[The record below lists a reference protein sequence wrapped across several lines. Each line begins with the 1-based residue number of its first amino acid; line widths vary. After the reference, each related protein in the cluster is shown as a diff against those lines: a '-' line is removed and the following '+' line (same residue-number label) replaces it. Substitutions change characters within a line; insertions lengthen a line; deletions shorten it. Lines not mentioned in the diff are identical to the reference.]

1 MDVATAAPTSAHAA
15 GEMKM
20 KPQQQQQQQTPPGHH
35 QNPNQNA
42 SQAPAKAT
50 TIENGVQTGGAKKP
64 ESCCES
70 TATHS
75 TGPLPGQK
83 REEEQ
88 RKDEAG
94 KPRTELAEKVLIT
107 ICSADRKNKKTF
119 MSLPT
124 RKDVIEKAHKY
135 GLVGSTIV
143 LESNGCEIC
152 EDDVL
157 LFAAKEKILLMLLAE
172 SEEYVVL
179 PPPSPLNRSERAGSS
194 VDPSFYANNSIV
206 SNPNDSTVSNDETL
220 SLSSVTPS
228 SAKTSA
234 LFKDFSIPWS
244 KVPGDIMKLLR
255 GKGSLGKRLNT
266 LGNVLVEELR
276 EISVHI
282 PIRVFRQVAQQA
294 AEKYPDSLLEKD
306 REGQFIAT
314 TPQSLISK
322 MINRNNALNKPQ
334 KRASSGTFEIHIS
347 SGKKRKY
354 GGAAAA
360 SNGDAKALALNRDL
374 EQKKEL
380 LISSYRGS
388 SPLEPSTVVEY
399 MKECFPLQ
407 RAFFNNS
414 EKIPDI
420 TAIKENWPYIFDKA
434 VLYQHFELLMS
445 IDPRLLE
452 KRLAGE
458 KERFFKFF
466 KGSKNKKISALEEE
480 SNANL
485 VRGIAYHFNEDPD
498 YIFKQLEN
506 GPLSKEA
513 LQNMNPTNA
522 PWVAL
527 VNTPKTTDDDG
538 VMQSQLE
545 AMVYIEGQIMATFGA
560 KDNDLP
566 DILAQLICYYYT
578 FNMMYPKEANQTL
591 EFIVVYFLQHSPE
604 QVRLAKKPL
613 TSNGKF
619 NQLIAKVANA
629 NANG

>member
-1 MDVATAAPTSAHAA
+1 M
-15 GEMKM
+15 
-20 KPQQQQQQQTPPGHH
+20 
-35 QNPNQNA
+35 
-42 SQAPAKAT
+42 
-50 TIENGVQTGGAKKP
+50 
-64 ESCCES
+64 
-70 TATHS
+70 
-75 TGPLPGQK
+75 L
-83 REEEQ
+83 
-88 RKDEAG
+88 
-94 KPRTELAEKVLIT
+94 
-107 ICSADRKNKKTF
+107 
-119 MSLPT
+119 
-124 RKDVIEKAHKY
+124 AHKY

-172 SEEYVVL
+172 SEEYVIL

-220 SLSSVTPS
+220 SLASVTPS
-228 SAKTSA
+228 SAKSSA
-234 LFKDFSIPWS
+234 LFKDFSIPWG
-244 KVPGDIMKLLR
+244 KVPGDIMKLLK

-266 LGNVLVEELR
+266 LGNVLVEALR
-276 EISVHI
+276 ERSAHI

-347 SGKKRKY
+347 SSKKRKY
-354 GGAAAA
+354 GAGSGGGAA

-388 SPLEPSTVVEY
+388 SPLEQSTVIEY

-445 IDPRLLE
+445 IDPRVLE

-458 KERFFKFF
+458 KDRFFKFF
-466 KGSKNKKISALEEE
+466 KGSKNKKINALEEE

-498 YIFKQLEN
+498 YIFKHLEN

-527 VNTPKTTDDDG
+527 V
-538 VMQSQLE
+538 SE
-545 AMVYIEGQIMATFGA
+545 
-560 KDNDLP
+560 
-566 DILAQLICYYYT
+566 YT
-578 FNMMYPKEANQTL
+578 
-591 EFIVVYFLQHSPE
+591 
-604 QVRLAKKPL
+604 
-613 TSNGKF
+613 
-619 NQLIAKVANA
+619 
-629 NANG
+629 

>member
-1 MDVATAAPTSAHAA
+1 MEVATAHAP
-15 GEMKM
+15 GELKSEL
-20 KPQQQQQQQTPPGHH
+20 TPASPVPS
-35 QNPNQNA
+35 QNPNQKPN
-42 SQAPAKAT
+42 QAPAT
-50 TIENGVQTGGAKKP
+50 NENGVQTGQIKT
-64 ESCCES
+64 ESCES
-70 TATHS
+70 THS
-75 TGPLPGQK
+75 SGTGNLK
-83 REEEQ
+83 VERD
-88 RKDEAG
+88 DE
-94 KPRTELAEKVLIT
+94 KPKTEMAEKVLIT

-119 MSLPT
+119 MSFPT

-135 GLVGSTIV
+135 GLSGSTIV

-152 EDDVL
+152 EDEVL

-172 SEEYVVL
+172 SDEYVVL
-179 PPPSPLNRSERAGSS
+179 PPPSPLNRSDRAGSS

-206 SNPNDSTVSNDETL
+206 SNANDSTVSNDETL
-220 SLSSVTPS
+220 SLASVTPS
-228 SAKTSA
+228 NAKNAT
-234 LFKDFSIPWS
+234 LFKEFSIPWN
-244 KVPGDIMKLLR
+244 KVPNDVMKILK

-266 LGNVLVEELR
+266 LGNVLVEALR
-276 EISVHI
+276 ERSAHI

-322 MINRNNALNKPQ
+322 MINRNNALNRPQ
-334 KRASSGTFEIHIS
+334 KRASGSSSGTFEIHITS
-347 SGKKRKY
+347 KKRKS
-354 GGAAAA
+354 AANA
-360 SNGDAKALALNRDL
+360 SNGDAKTQAINRDL

-388 SPLEPSTVVEY
+388 ASLEKSTIVEY

-420 TAIKENWPYIFDKA
+420 TSIKDNWPYIFDKA
-434 VLYQHFELLMS
+434 MLFQHFELLMS
-445 IDPRLLE
+445 IDPKVLE
-452 KRLAGE
+452 KRLASE

-466 KGSKNKKISALEEE
+466 KGSKNKKISALGE

-506 GPLSKEA
+506 GPLSKEV

-527 VNTPKTTDDDG
+527 VNSPIKADG
-538 VMQSQLE
+538 VESKTE
-545 AMVYIEGQIMATFGA
+545 AMVYIEGQIMATFAA
-560 KDNDLP
+560 KDGDLP

-604 QVRLAKKPL
+604 QVRSAKKSV
-613 TSNGKF
+613 TTNSKF
-619 NQLIAKVANA
+619 NQLIAKLANA

>member
-1 MDVATAAPTSAHAA
+1 MDVAPAPPVSSGGDQST
-15 GEMKM
+15 
-20 KPQQQQQQQTPPGHH
+20 QQAPISPN
-35 QNPNQNA
+35 QNPNQ
-42 SQAPAKAT
+42 APVALAKAT

-64 ESCCES
+64 ESCGEK
-70 TATHS
+70 APEPTHS
-75 TGPLPGQK
+75 TGAGQK
-83 REEEQ
+83 
-88 RKDEAG
+88 DERDEG
-94 KPRTELAEKVLIT
+94 KPKTELADKVLIT
-107 ICSADRKNKKTF
+107 ICSADRKIKKTF

-124 RKDVIEKAHKY
+124 RKDVIDKAHKY
-135 GLVGSTIV
+135 GLCGNTIV

-206 SNPNDSTVSNDETL
+206 SNPNDSTVSNDETM

-228 SAKTSA
+228 SAKNSA
-234 LFKDFSIPWS
+234 LFKEFSIPWS
-244 KVPGDIMKLLR
+244 KVPVDIMKLLK

-266 LGNVLVEELR
+266 LANVLVEALR
-276 EISVHI
+276 EISAHI
-282 PIRVFRQVAQQA
+282 PIRIFRQVAQQA

-334 KRASSGTFEIHIS
+334 KRGGSGTFEIHIPN
-347 SGKKRKY
+347 KKRKF
-354 GGAAAA
+354 GGGA

-388 SPLEPSTVVEY
+388 SPLEQSVIIEY

-407 RAFFNNS
+407 RSFFNNS

-420 TAIKENWPYIFDKA
+420 TAIKDNWPYIFDKA

-445 IDPRLLE
+445 IDPRALE

-458 KERFFKFF
+458 KDRFFRFFKS
-466 KGSKNKKISALEEE
+466 SKNKKISALEET
-480 SNANL
+480 NANFL
-485 VRGIAYHFNEDPD
+485 RGIAYYFNEDPD
-498 YIFKQLEN
+498 YIFKHLESSS
-506 GPLSKEA
+506 LSKEA
-513 LQNMNPTNA
+513 LQSTNPTNA

-527 VNTPKTTDDDG
+527 VNSPITTADG
-538 VMQSQLE
+538 VESQVE
-545 AMVYIEGQIMATFGA
+545 AKVYIEGQIMATFAA
-560 KDNDLP
+560 KDEDLP

-604 QVRLAKKPL
+604 QVRSAKKSV
-613 TSNGKF
+613 TTNGKF
-619 NQLIAKVANA
+619 NHLIAKLANVY
-629 NANG
+629 G

>member
-1 MDVATAAPTSAHAA
+1 MDVAPAPPVSSGGDQKA
-15 GEMKM
+15 
-20 KPQQQQQQQTPPGHH
+20 QQTPISPSPSHPH
-35 QNPNQNA
+35 
-42 SQAPAKAT
+42 QAPAANAKAT

-64 ESCCES
+64 ESCEP
-70 TATHS
+70 THS
-75 TGPLPGQK
+75 TGTTGQK
-83 REEEQ
+83 
-88 RKDEAG
+88 DERDEG
-94 KPRTELAEKVLIT
+94 KPKTELADKVLIT
-107 ICSADRKNKKTF
+107 ICSADRKIKKTF

-124 RKDVIEKAHKY
+124 RKDVIDKAHKY
-135 GLVGSTIV
+135 GLCGSTIV

-228 SAKTSA
+228 SAKNSA
-234 LFKDFSIPWS
+234 LFKEFSIPWS
-244 KVPGDIMKLLR
+244 KVPGDIMKLLK

-266 LGNVLVEELR
+266 LANVLVEALR
-276 EISVHI
+276 EISAHI

-334 KRASSGTFEIHIS
+334 KRGSSSGTFEIHIS
-347 SGKKRKY
+347 SKKRKF
-354 GGAAAA
+354 GGGA

-388 SPLEPSTVVEY
+388 SPLEQATIIEY

-407 RAFFNNS
+407 RSFFNNS

-420 TAIKENWPYIFDKA
+420 TAIKDNWPYIFDKA

-445 IDPRLLE
+445 IDPRALE
-452 KRLAGE
+452 KRLTGE
-458 KERFFKFF
+458 KERFFRFF
-466 KGSKNKKISALEEE
+466 KSSKNKKISALEE

-485 VRGIAYHFNEDPD
+485 LRGIAYHFNEDPD
-498 YIFKQLEN
+498 YIFKHLES
-506 GPLSKEA
+506 GSLGKEA
-513 LQNMNPTNA
+513 LQSTNPTNA

-527 VNTPKTTDDDG
+527 VNSPITTADG
-538 VMQSQLE
+538 VESQLE
-545 AMVYIEGQIMATFGA
+545 AKVYIEGQIMATFAA
-560 KDNDLP
+560 KDDDLP

-604 QVRLAKKPL
+604 QVRSAKKSV
-613 TSNGKF
+613 TTNGKF
-619 NQLIAKVANA
+619 NQLIAKLA

>member
-1 MDVATAAPTSAHAA
+1 MDVAPAPPVSSA
-15 GEMKM
+15 GDLKT
-20 KPQQQQQQQTPPGHH
+20 QQTPISP
-35 QNPNQNA
+35 NPIPNQ
-42 SQAPAKAT
+42 APAANAKAT

-64 ESCCES
+64 ESCGEKTPESMHS
-70 TATHS
+70 TAK
-75 TGPLPGQK
+75 GQK
-83 REEEQ
+83 DE
-88 RKDEAG
+88 KDEG
-94 KPRTELAEKVLIT
+94 QPKTELADKVLIT
-107 ICSADRKNKKTF
+107 ICSADRKIKKTF

-124 RKDVIEKAHKY
+124 RMDVIEKAHKY
-135 GLVGSTIV
+135 GLCGGTIV

-228 SAKTSA
+228 SAKSSA
-234 LFKDFSIPWS
+234 LFKEFSIPWS
-244 KVPGDIMKLLR
+244 KVPGDIMKLLK
-255 GKGSLGKRLNT
+255 GKLSLGKRLNT
-266 LGNVLVEELR
+266 LANFLVDALR
-276 EISVHI
+276 EISAHI

-322 MINRNNALNKPQ
+322 MINRNNTLNKPQ
-334 KRASSGTFEIHIS
+334 KRGGSGTFEIHIS
-347 SGKKRKY
+347 SKKRKF
-354 GGAAAA
+354 GAGA
-360 SNGDAKALALNRDL
+360 SNGDSAKALAVNRDL

-388 SPLEPSTVVEY
+388 SPLEESTVIEY

-407 RAFFNNS
+407 RSFFNNS

-420 TAIKENWPYIFDKA
+420 TAIRDNWPYIFDKA

-445 IDPRLLE
+445 IDPRVLE

-458 KERFFKFF
+458 KERFFRFF
-466 KGSKNKKISALEEE
+466 KSSKNKKINALEET
-480 SNANL
+480 NANL
-485 VRGIAYHFNEDPD
+485 LRGIAYHFNEDPD
-498 YIFKQLEN
+498 YIFKHLES
-506 GPLSKEA
+506 GSLGKEA
-513 LQNMNPTNA
+513 LQSTNPTNA

-527 VNTPKTTDDDG
+527 VNSPIATADG
-538 VMQSQLE
+538 VEPQME
-545 AMVYIEGQIMATFGA
+545 AKIYIEGQIMATFAA

-591 EFIVVYFLQHSPE
+591 EFIVVYFLQHSPD
-604 QVRLAKKPL
+604 QVRSAKKSV
-613 TSNGKF
+613 TTNGKF
-619 NQLIAKVANA
+619 NQLITKLI

>member
-1 MDVATAAPTSAHAA
+1 IDAMEVATAHVA
-15 GEMKM
+15 GEMKT
-20 KPQQQQQQQTPPGHH
+20 QLTPASPDPVQNSN
-35 QNPNQNA
+35 QNPNQY
-42 SQAPAKAT
+42 QAPAT
-50 TIENGVQTGGAKKP
+50 NENGVQTG
-64 ESCCES
+64 ESCGEKTPTICPAES
-70 TATHS
+70 THS
-75 TGPLPGQK
+75 TESGLNAK
-83 REEEQ
+83 
-88 RKDEAG
+88 KDEE
-94 KPRTELAEKVLIT
+94 KRTTELAEKVLIT

-135 GLVGSTIV
+135 GLSGSTIV

-152 EDDVL
+152 EDEVL

-172 SEEYVVL
+172 SDEYVVL

-194 VDPSFYANNSIV
+194 VDPSLYANNSIV
-206 SNPNDSTVSNDETL
+206 SNANDSTVSNDETL
-220 SLSSVTPS
+220 SLASVTPS
-228 SAKTSA
+228 SAKNST

-244 KVPGDIMKLLR
+244 KVPGDIMKILK

-266 LGNVLVEELR
+266 LANVLVEALR
-276 EISVHI
+276 ERSTHI

-294 AEKYPDSLLEKD
+294 AEKYPDSLSEKD

-314 TPQSLISK
+314 TPQTLISK
-322 MINRNNALNKPQ
+322 MINRNNALKRPQ
-334 KRASSGTFEIHIS
+334 KRASGSSSGTFEIHIS
-347 SGKKRKY
+347 SKKRKS
-354 GGAAAA
+354 GGAA
-360 SNGDAKALALNRDL
+360 SNGDAKAQALNRDL
-374 EQKKEL
+374 EKKKEL
-380 LISSYRGS
+380 LISSFRGS
-388 SPLEPSTVVEY
+388 APLESSTVVEY

-420 TAIKENWPYIFDKA
+420 TAIKNNWPYIFDKE

-445 IDPRLLE
+445 IDPRVLE
-452 KRLAGE
+452 KRLVAE
-458 KERFFKFF
+458 KERFFRYF
-466 KGSKNKKISALEEE
+466 KSSKNKKISAL
-480 SNANL
+480 SDSSANM

-498 YIFKQLEN
+498 YIFKQLDN
-506 GPLSKEA
+506 GPLSKDV

-527 VNTPKTTDDDG
+527 VNSPATTDG
-538 VMQSQLE
+538 VESKTE
-545 AMVYIEGQIMATFGA
+545 AMVYIEGQIMATLA
-560 KDNDLP
+560 TKDGDLP

-604 QVRLAKKPL
+604 QVRSAKKSV
-613 TSNGKF
+613 TTNSKF
-619 NQLIAKVANA
+619 NQLIGKLA

>member
-1 MDVATAAPTSAHAA
+1 MDVATAAPASTHAA
-15 GEMKM
+15 GEIKM
-20 KPQQQQQQQTPPGHH
+20 KPQQPQQQQTPPSHH
-35 QNPNQNA
+35 PNPNQNA

-64 ESCCES
+64 ESCCGEKIFKYCQIR
-70 TATHS
+70 H
-75 TGPLPGQK
+75 LIIL
-83 REEEQ
+83 Q
-88 RKDEAG
+88 RKDEPG

-135 GLVGSTIV
+135 GLAGSTIV

-172 SEEYVVL
+172 SEEYIVL
-179 PPPSPLNRSERAGSS
+179 PPPSPLNRSERASSS

-228 SAKTSA
+228 SAKSSA
-234 LFKDFSIPWS
+234 LFKDFLIPWS

-255 GKGSLGKRLNT
+255 SKGSLGKRLNT
-266 LGNVLVEELR
+266 LGNVLVEALR
-276 EISVHI
+276 ERSVHI

-334 KRASSGTFEIHIS
+334 KRSSSGTFEIHIS

-354 GGAAAA
+354 GGTAAS

-388 SPLEPSTVVEY
+388 SPLEPSTVIEY

-445 IDPRLLE
+445 IDPRVLE

-466 KGSKNKKISALEEE
+466 KGSKNKKINSLEEE

-498 YIFKQLEN
+498 YIFKHLEN

-513 LQNMNPTNA
+513 LQNINPTNA

-527 VNTPKTTDDDG
+527 VNTPITTDDGGG
-538 VMQSQLE
+538 VGGCRQSLE

-591 EFIVVYFLQHSPE
+591 EFIVVYFLQHSPD
-604 QVRLAKKPL
+604 QVRMAKKPL

-629 NANG
+629 NG